1 MRGKQMSQLRVER
14 KRRGWTLSQVSVV
27 ARIAVPDLSLLER
40 GLRPAWPGWRC
51 RLSKAF
57 AIAESELFGE
67 GR

>member
-1 MRGKQMSQLRVER
+1 MSQLRVER

-40 GLRPAWPGWRC
+40 GLRPAWPGWRR
-51 RLSKAF
+51 RLSQTF
-57 AIAESELFGE
+57 GVTEIELFGD